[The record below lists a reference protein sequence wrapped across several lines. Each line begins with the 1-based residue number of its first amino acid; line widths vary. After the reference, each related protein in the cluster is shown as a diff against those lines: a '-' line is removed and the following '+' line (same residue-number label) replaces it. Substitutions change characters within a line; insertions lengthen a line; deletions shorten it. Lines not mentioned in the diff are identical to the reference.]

1 MPLPVARF
9 RSPAARAM
17 SSAVMILSWLLLLLP
32 GAWGLGEG
40 GSDPWDYRT
49 HHYPPGL
56 AVATDYRTPVM
67 AQERMEPGSPVA
79 QDRMDPGL
87 PEIDAAL
94 LRQVLEDP
102 ALLAAVDPQVLQRVL
117 VQAATANLLTLP
129 GGLPS
134 TTSTTPRPPSPP
146 TRRRDPQPFNPQ
158 PLLPPGSLVIS
169 SSNVGNLTHR
179 LDQIQVDLPNLEVEP
194 ELALQ
199 TRPPRRTASQ
209 PVAPSQS
216 LEYREPQFSLDSGS
230 LAQALRDHP
239 DIATELARRLA
250 GEPGLAAE
258 LGLGPTV
265 RQTSQLGLGPPV
277 RQTTQLGLATPVRQ
291 TTQLGLATPK
301 RQTTQPPPKCPEKTP
316 DGSECGPGLAYSHLS
331 RACEWPDTLM
341 DEGCNPEGNTPLLLR
356 HPSPVFAVITG
367 FGPCPQDLRDPH
379 LTDSQVASWPR
390 PK

>member
-1 MPLPVARF
+1 MQLPVARF
-9 RSPAARAM
+9 RSPAARAT
-17 SSAVMILSWLLLLLP
+17 SSAVMILSWLVLLP
-32 GAWGLGEG
+32 GVRGLGEG

-49 HHYPPGL
+49 PHYPPGL
-56 AVATDYRTPVM
+56 AVATDYRSPVM
-67 AQERMEPGSPVA
+67 AQERMDPGSSVA

-134 TTSTTPRPPSPP
+134 TTSTTTRPPPP
-146 TRRRDPQPFNPQ
+146 PPRRDPQPFNPQ
-158 PLLPPGSLVIS
+158 PLLPPRSLVIS
-169 SSNVGNLTHR
+169 SSNVENLPHR

-194 ELALQ
+194 ELAFQ

-209 PVAPSQS
+209 PVAPTQS

-265 RQTSQLGLGPPV
+265 RQT
-277 RQTTQLGLATPVRQ
+277 TQLSLATPVRQ
-291 TTQLGLATPK
+291 TTQA
-301 RQTTQPPPKCPEKTP
+301 PPQCPERTP
-316 DGSECGPGLAYSHLS
+316 DGSRCGPGLAYSHLS

-367 FGPCPQDLRDPH
+367 FGPCPQDPRDPH